1 MVNLKRRGRRLG
13 LESREPLE
21 GQFGVVAVLRE
32 GVYGDVGGKSDRDGD
47 EGQLLGLDWWFGV
60 C

>member
-1 MVNLKRRGRRLG
+1 M
-13 LESREPLE
+13 
-21 GQFGVVAVLRE
+21 AVLRE